1 MLKPLLYL
9 FDAKTTTVEQFSP
22 AVPKLGPRRAGA
34 PRKHAKVV
42 TFVGF
47 YNCMSI
53 GMSFLFHQGL
63 VELALMLL
71 RFRK

>member
-1 MLKPLLYL
+1 M
-9 FDAKTTTVEQFSP
+9 AI
-22 AVPKLGPRRAGA
+22 
-34 PRKHAKVV
+34 
-42 TFVGF
+42 

-63 VELALMLL
+63 VESALMLL